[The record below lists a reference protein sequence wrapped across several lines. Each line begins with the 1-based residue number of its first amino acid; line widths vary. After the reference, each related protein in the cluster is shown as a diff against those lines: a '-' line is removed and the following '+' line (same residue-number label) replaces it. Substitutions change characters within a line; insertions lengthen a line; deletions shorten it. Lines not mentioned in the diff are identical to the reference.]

1 MTKNEVT
8 TNYMDD
14 LLNVLNDTSSELD
27 GVISDIDGRE
37 GLKKWWFEHLRENGH
52 EIKEI
57 GRETQDDKAIFDE
70 AIDKLSEASNLID
83 EVIESLKTIMDS

>member
-8 TNYMDD
+8 SNYMDD
-14 LLNVLNDTSSELD
+14 LLNVLNDVASELD
-27 GVISDIDGRE
+27 GAISDIDERK

-57 GRETQDDKAIFDE
+57 GRETQEEKAIFEE
-70 AIDKLSEASNLID
+70 AMDKLSEASDLID
-83 EVIESLKTIMDS
+83 EVIESLESIKIV

>member
-70 AIDKLSEASNLID
+70 AIDKLSEASNFID

>member
-52 EIKEI
+52 EINEI

-70 AIDKLSEASNLID
+70 AIDKLSEASDLIN
-83 EVIESLKTIMDS
+83 EVIESLETIIED

>member
-8 TNYMDD
+8 TNYIDD